1 MKKVIE
7 VSKATKGQISV
18 RLALLREQVET
29 LREDLVVEDSDS
41 QEASDT
47 LGTIL
52 DLMIEAEGYLDADDP
67 NQAEHLETGV

>member
-1 MKKVIE
+1 MTKVTE
-7 VSKATKGQISV
+7 VSKATRGQISV

-47 LGTIL
+47 LAIIL
-52 DLMIEAEGYLDADDP
+52 DLMIEAEGYLDAEDP
-67 NQAEHLETGV
+67 NADVED